1 MYLNKIKQFVTKIL
15 PYDKILH
22 FTFGVFLSLIFY
34 NFFAW
39 WQSLLITLS
48 LAIIIELY
56 DKLSKKGTPEILD
69 IIYTVM
75 GGGSVIVLDL
85 LKKIAYAIFN

>member
-1 MYLNKIKQFVTKIL
+1 MNRLKKIFTKIF
-15 PYDKILH
+15 PYDKLLH

-34 NFFAW
+34 DFFAW

-56 DKLSKKGTPEILD
+56 DKLSKKGTPEVLD
-69 IIYTVM
+69 IVYTM
-75 GGGSVIVLDL
+75 LGGGSVIVLDL
-85 LKKIAYAIFN
+85 LKKTTYAIFNY